1 MRRTICFLLFLLSFT
16 TVVVAQSAPD
26 SLSNQGSLKNCIHYA
41 LVHQPILHQSILD
54 EEITE
59 HSIQSKLAD
68 WYPQLEFSYA
78 IQHFPNIP
86 VSIVEGTPAQVTL
99 QNASTG
105 QFSLTQTLFNR
116 DVLLVS
122 SSASDVRSR
131 LRQQTVSNKINV
143 VVNVS
148 KAYYA
153 VLETQEQIT
162 LLDEDIVRLRQS
174 LKDAYQ
180 LYKGGVVDNIDY
192 KRATIALNNALHEKK
207 QNEELLKA
215 RTMFLKEQMGY
226 PSEAALNLEY
236 DSTQMEH
243 DVFLD
248 TNQTLRFGDR
258 IEYQLLQTQKQ
269 LQEENVAY
277 AKWSF
282 LPSLSAFANYA
293 FNYQSST
300 IVKLYENNFP
310 SSVVGLQLSFPIFE
324 GGKRLQ
330 ELQIARLQLQRIDDD
345 FLLLQNSFNT
355 EYMQAAADYKS
366 NLNTYYVLKD
376 NLELAREVY
385 HTIQLQYKAGTK
397 TYLEVITAESDLR
410 ATQVNYTTALYQVLS
425 SKLDVQ
431 KALGTIHYE

>member
-1 MRRTICFLLFLLSFT
+1 L
-16 TVVVAQSAPD
+16 
-26 SLSNQGSLKNCIHYA
+26 G
-41 LVHQPILHQSILD
+41 
-54 EEITE
+54 
-59 HSIQSKLAD
+59 
-68 WYPQLEFSYA
+68 FSYT

-86 VSIVEGTPAQVTL
+86 VSIVEGTPAQVSL
-99 QNASTG
+99 QNASSG

-116 DVLLVS
+116 DVLLAS

-162 LLDEDIVRLRQS
+162 LLDEDIFRLRQS

-236 DSTQMEH
+236 DSTQTEH

-248 TNQTLRFGDR
+248 TNQTLRFGNR
-258 IEYQLLQTQKQ
+258 VEYQLLQTQKQ

-282 LPSLSAFANYA
+282 IPSLSAFANYA
-293 FNYQSST
+293 LNYQGSN
-300 IVKLYENNFP
+300 IAQLYENNYP

-330 ELQIARLQLQRIDDD
+330 ELQMARLQLQRIDDD
-345 FLLLQNSFNT
+345 FLLLQNSFST
-355 EYMQAAADYKS
+355 EYMQATADYNS

>member
-1 MRRTICFLLFLLSFT
+1 
-16 TVVVAQSAPD
+16 
-26 SLSNQGSLKNCIHYA
+26 
-41 LVHQPILHQSILD
+41 
-54 EEITE
+54 
-59 HSIQSKLAD
+59 
-68 WYPQLEFSYA
+68 
-78 IQHFPNIP
+78 
-86 VSIVEGTPAQVTL
+86 
-99 QNASTG
+99 
-105 QFSLTQTLFNR
+105 
-116 DVLLVS
+116 
-122 SSASDVRSR
+122 
-131 LRQQTVSNKINV
+131 
-143 VVNVS
+143 
-148 KAYYA
+148 
-153 VLETQEQIT
+153 
-162 LLDEDIVRLRQS
+162 
-174 LKDAYQ
+174 
-180 LYKGGVVDNIDY
+180 
-192 KRATIALNNALHEKK
+192 
-207 QNEELLKA
+207 
-215 RTMFLKEQMGY
+215 
-226 PSEAALNLEY
+226 
-236 DSTQMEH
+236 MEH

-248 TNQTLRFGDR
+248 TNQTINFSNR

-277 AKWSF
+277 TKWSF

-300 IVKLYENNFP
+300 IVKLYENNYP

-355 EYMQAAADYKS
+355 EYMQATADYKS

-431 KALGTIHYE
+431 KELGTIHYE

>member
-1 MRRTICFLLFLLSFT
+1 LL
-16 TVVVAQSAPD
+16 A
-26 SLSNQGSLKNCIHYA
+26 
-41 LVHQPILHQSILD
+41 
-54 EEITE
+54 
-59 HSIQSKLAD
+59 
-68 WYPQLEFSYA
+68 
-78 IQHFPNIP
+78 
-86 VSIVEGTPAQVTL
+86 
-99 QNASTG
+99 
-105 QFSLTQTLFNR
+105 
-116 DVLLVS
+116 S

-162 LLDEDIVRLRQS
+162 LLDEDIFRLRQS

-236 DSTQMEH
+236 DSTQTEH

-248 TNQTLRFGDR
+248 TNQTLRFGNR
-258 IEYQLLQTQKQ
+258 VEYQLLQTQKQ

-282 LPSLSAFANYA
+282 IPSLSAFANYA
-293 FNYQSST
+293 LNYQGSN
-300 IVKLYENNFP
+300 IAQLYENNYP

-330 ELQIARLQLQRIDDD
+330 ELQMARLQLQRIDDD
-345 FLLLQNSFNT
+345 FLLLQNSFST
-355 EYMQAAADYKS
+355 EYMQATADYKS